1 MISSPETEVSIP
13 SPPETVSVS
22 PKSTALFE
30 PLSAETVIVE
40 FDNELLPIFDNVL
53 LLPLIVLLV
62 SVSVVSFK
70 TIVPVAFG
78 IVTVLSASGLA
89 ATRVVSFSSSDE
101 PSKTNLSTT
110 FIVELST
117 VVVVPCTVK
126 SPVTIRPSAI
136 EIVVESELDKVVP
149 LICISDDCKALV
161 PLPKRIEFAVCVTAP
176 VPPAAT
182 PIKSPD
188 SYSAKPLTSLPEK
201 VALMGVFTAII
212 SSLLN

>member
-13 SPPETVSVS
+13 SPPEIVNVS
-22 PKSTALFE
+22 PKSNALFE

-40 FDNELLPIFDNVL
+40 LDNELLPIFDNVL

-62 SVSVVSFK
+62 NVSVVSFK
-70 TIVPVAFG
+70 TIVAVAFG
-78 IVTVLSASGLA
+78 IVTVLSASGFD
-89 ATRVVSFSSSDE
+89 ATKVVSFASSEE

-136 EIVVESELDKVVP
+136 EIVVESELDKVV

-176 VPPAAT
+176 VPR
-182 PIKSPD
+182 
-188 SYSAKPLTSLPEK
+188 LQ
-201 VALMGVFTAII
+201 
-212 SSLLN
+212 LL